1 MSVDSEKLLE
11 MYRTMVLIRE
21 AEQMVS
27 TLFLQGRLP
36 GFIHSYIGEEATA
49 VGVCSALR
57 QDDYITS
64 THRGHGHILAKGG
77 DLKRF
82 FAELFGKETGYCHGK
97 GGSMHVA
104 DLDLGILGANGIV
117 GGGIPIAGGAALA
130 AKMQGLDRVAV
141 SFLGDGAINTGP
153 FHEALNLAAV
163 WELPVVFVCENNGYA
178 NFISFRRHTRIDQV
192 SERAA
197 AYGMAGATVDGN
209 DVEAVYDAATEAV
222 ERARSR
228 QGPTLLECLTYR
240 WHGHYEGDPEA
251 YRTREEVAE
260 WKARDPLGIVE
271 SRLEGA
277 GPLDEET
284 KQTIWDA
291 VRQQVEDAV
300 AFAEESPMPAPESAL
315 EGVYTDFVEEGWS

>member
-1 MSVDSEKLLE
+1 MI
-11 MYRTMVLIRE
+11 LIRE
-21 AEQMVS
+21 AEEMVS

-36 GFIHSYIGEEATA
+36 GFIHSYVGEEATA

-77 DLKRF
+77 DLERF

-130 AKMQGLDRVAV
+130 AQMQGLDRVAV

-178 NFISFRRHTRIDQV
+178 NFIAFRRHTRIDQI

-197 AYGMAGATVDGN
+197 AYGMSGVTVDGN
-209 DVEAVYDAATEAV
+209 DVEAVYSAALEAV
-222 ERARSR
+222 ERARSG

-251 YRTREEVAE
+251 YRTEEEVAE
-260 WKARDPLGIVE
+260 WKARDPLGVVE
-271 SRLEGA
+271 RRLEAAGA
-277 GPLDEET
+277 LAEEA
-284 KQTIWDA
+284 KQAIWDA
-291 VRQQVEDAV
+291 VRQQIEDAV
-300 AFAEESPMPAPESAL
+300 AFAEESPLPVPESAL
-315 EGVYTDFVEEGWS
+315 EGVYTDILEEGWA